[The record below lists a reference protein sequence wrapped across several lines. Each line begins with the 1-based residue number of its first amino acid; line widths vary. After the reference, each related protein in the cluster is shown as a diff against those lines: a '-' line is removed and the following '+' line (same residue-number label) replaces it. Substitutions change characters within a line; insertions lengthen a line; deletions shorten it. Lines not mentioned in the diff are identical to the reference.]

1 MDISTG
7 MQASNV
13 RRCNE
18 AVGGYHINTKLIQ
31 DFPAHDIIRGGFS
44 NDHFTYIR
52 MANADEVTYES
63 FVENVMILS

>member
-1 MDISTG
+1 MD
-7 MQASNV
+7 
-13 RRCNE
+13 
-18 AVGGYHINTKLIQ
+18 HINTKLFQ

-52 MANADEVTYES
+52 RANATDEVTYES

>member
-1 MDISTG
+1 MYEDA
-7 MQASNV
+7 M
-13 RRCNE
+13 RLL
-18 AVGGYHINTKLIQ
+18 GGSHQHKAIQ

-63 FVENVMILS
+63 FVENVMILSEIIHI